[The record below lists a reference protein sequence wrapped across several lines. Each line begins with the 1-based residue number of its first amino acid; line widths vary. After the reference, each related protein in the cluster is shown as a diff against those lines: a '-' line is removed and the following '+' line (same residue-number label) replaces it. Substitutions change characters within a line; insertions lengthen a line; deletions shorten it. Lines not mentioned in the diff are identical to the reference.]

1 MYGKTDK
8 EHDDSLMQV
17 LKRLEDNGIT
27 LNSEKCEFDKRQLT
41 FFGLRMS
48 AEGIAPTFH
57 RCQALR
63 EASPPSN
70 AKELRSLLGLVQSN
84 ARFIR
89 NTCTITE
96 PLWRFTKKDT
106 ECNWT
111 DEHNQA
117 LTKLKQSIS
126 EKHMAFFDKNWKTEL
141 VVDAS
146 PVGLGAVLTQT
157 NLNNPKERKIICFA
171 SRLLS
176 DTERR
181 YSQCE
186 KEALAAVWACEKFWL
201 YLIGSKFTL
210 VTDNRAVQLIF
221 NNAASR
227 PPARI
232 ERWALRLTQFDFDI
246 CHRPG
251 SSNIADY
258 FSRHPTKVEQPLNHK
273 GEKLEKYINAIAE
286 LARPYAISMKEL
298 EAEASKDQEL
308 QALKAAVATNKHLP
322 KSLSHFN

>member
-1 MYGKTDK
+1 
-8 EHDDSLMQV
+8 MQV
-17 LKRLEDNGIT
+17 LKRLEDNGVT

-48 AEGIAPTFH
+48 AEGIAPTVD

-63 EASPPSN
+63 EATPPSN
-70 AKELRSLLGLVQSN
+70 VKELRSLLGLAQCN
-84 ARFIR
+84 ARFIK

-96 PLWRFTKKDT
+96 PLWRLTKKGT
-106 ECNWT
+106 EWNWT
-111 DEHNQA
+111 NEHDKA
-117 LTKLKQSIS
+117 LDKLKQSIS
-126 EKHMAFFDKNWKTEL
+126 EKHMAFFNKKWKTEL
-141 VVDAS
+141 IVDAS

-157 NLNNPKERKIICFA
+157 NPDNPSERKIICFA
-171 SRLLS
+171 SRLLTE
-176 DTERR
+176 TERR

-210 VTDNRAVQLIF
+210 ITDNRAVQLIF

-251 SSNIADY
+251 NSNVADY
-258 FSRHPTKVEQPLNHK
+258 FSRHPTQPVQTLPNK
-273 GEKLEKYINAIAE
+273 MDKTEKYINAIAE
-286 LARPYAISMKEL
+286 LARPYAVSMKEL
-298 EAEASKDQEL
+298 ETETIKDQEL
-308 QALKAAVATNKHLP
+308 QAF
-322 KSLSHFN
+322 KSKIESSKCFTKSISQ